1 MNEERD
7 EREKMSRNEYV
18 RRELRFRFENLYL
31 SVRSLF
37 LHCITLLDFSLIVDD
52 EIKQLTTSHEF
63 HDDPNVSRGL
73 ENVHDLDQVFMF
85 QSHGYLDLIN
95 HTF

>member
-7 EREKMSRNEYV
+7 EREKSSRNEYV

-37 LHCITLLDFSLIVDD
+37 LHCHSTLL
-52 EIKQLTTSHEF
+52 QLTHFIKFMKMLKISTLSLSL
-63 HDDPNVSRGL
+63 NLWRIKSKSNRVSKNRRREL
-73 ENVHDLDQVFMF
+73 F
-85 QSHGYLDLIN
+85 
-95 HTF
+95 